1 MGLVLTRAVFG
12 NTNDHHVIWNG
23 MPFRVRRYF
32 QSDPIE
38 TRKNHMER
46 PQNQRATRMEII
58 LIMSALFSVPRKS
71 GGKISRASLPSCALK
86 KVRIA
91 LTFFS
96 LKCES

>member
-32 QSDPIE
+32 HRDPIE

-58 LIMSALFSVPRKS
+58 LIMSALFSVPRKLD
-71 GGKISRASLPSCALK
+71 GNIARASLPSCASQR
-86 KVRIA
+86 VRV
-91 LTFFS
+91 FSS
-96 LKCES
+96 LKCEC